1 MRLRV
6 RKRSGTRELS
16 NPAYKKR
23 PGNLMT
29 MPSFAISL
37 RIRSARIDRNNCWAL
52 ITHCIFIYQC
62 DARPS

>member
-37 RIRSARIDRNNCWAL
+37 HI
-52 ITHCIFIYQC
+52 Q
-62 DARPS
+62 RPN

>member
-1 MRLRV
+1 MSLVMPITSYRYENRAQMRLRV

-37 RIRSARIDRNNCWAL
+37 HI
-52 ITHCIFIYQC
+52 Q
-62 DARPS
+62 RPN